1 MSNINDSYARDLD
14 LNLLRVFAVVAEEG
28 SLTRAASRLYVTQ
41 PAISASIRRLTAFV
55 GAKLIT
61 RQGHGVVPTTR
72 GTELLSAARAHLQ
85 PLVAAT
91 TASPLFDP
99 KRSTATIRVG
109 LADCLEAVLLPTLL
123 SQLRIEAPHMPIVV
137 VGVQFRTVEEML
149 LSRKID
155 FAVTVADDLPRSI
168 HRQSLGRRQSG
179 RHAFVCLYDPRFAE
193 LATPVTE
200 REYFQQDHVVVS
212 YAGDVR
218 GIVED
223 SMGKSR
229 TVRVSVPA
237 FGYVADVVD
246 GSSLVATVPHHFA
259 RHVIRT
265 RPHLRTSPLPFALES
280 VGLELLW
287 SRVTD
292 SDAATRFVRG
302 LVANIVEGLESEPHG
317 RAVVGLRKRSR
328 PPTTGGR
335 RR

>member
-1 MSNINDSYARDLD
+1 MSIINDIYARDLD

-41 PAISASIRRLTAFV
+41 PAISASIRRLTTFV

-72 GTELLSAARAHLQ
+72 GAELLSAAREHLQ

-91 TASPLFDP
+91 TAAPHFDP
-99 KRSTATIRVG
+99 KLSAVTIRVG

-123 SQLRIEAPHMPIVV
+123 AQLRIEAPNMPIVV

-168 HRQSLGRRQSG
+168 HRQSLGKRQGG
-179 RHAFVCLYDPRFAE
+179 RHAFSCLYDPRFTE
-193 LATPVTE
+193 LASPVTE

-229 TVRVSVPA
+229 TVRASVPA

-246 GSSLVATVPHHFA
+246 GSSLVATVPYHFA

-265 RPHLRTSPLPFALES
+265 RPHLRMSPLPFPLES
-280 VGLELLW
+280 VGLEPLW

-292 SDAATRFVRG
+292 GDAATRFVRG
-302 LVANIVEGLESEPHG
+302 LVVNIVESLESGPHG
-317 RAVVGLRKRSR
+317 HTALATRKRSR
-328 PPTTGGR
+328 LPSKG
-335 RR
+335 